1 MAQPGRPIG
10 PGLGG
15 PGAGRKGRGTR
26 AETDKGPPPT
36 QGGPQAAQT
45 GAHDP
50 RPVGRARGEPWP
62 PRAGQGDAAAAP
74 PGGLPWPP
82 RRAGGKADR
91 PSAPGARDEAQ
102 GPEPP
107 AAAAAMASGRPGG
120 RERAPSQQTGR
131 RARPAAGRLLA
142 GVSYGAPHT
151 NMSRRSPARRDNGPG

>member
-50 RPVGRARGEPWP
+50 
-62 PRAGQGDAAAAP
+62 
-74 PGGLPWPP
+74 
-82 RRAGGKADR
+82 
-91 PSAPGARDEAQ
+91 
-102 GPEPP
+102 
-107 AAAAAMASGRPGG
+107 
-120 RERAPSQQTGR
+120 
-131 RARPAAGRLLA
+131 
-142 GVSYGAPHT
+142 
-151 NMSRRSPARRDNGPG
+151 